1 MGLDMI
7 GVDGRIAKFGNA
19 PLVSAGW
26 ITGIGEFGI
35 EESSYA
41 RLRHFDACKPRAK
54 RNAVRIVVFAR
65 KGSGQRL

>member
-7 GVDGRIAKFGNA
+7 RVDGRIAKLGNA

-41 RLRHFDACKPRAK
+41 RLRHFDACEARAK
-54 RNAVRIVVFAR
+54 RNAVGIVVFAR
-65 KGSGQRL
+65 QSGG